1 LEETDFFAKNVDE
14 LPWKQTSDPSG
25 KELHKNQRKG
35 GEGEGITELSVTSG
49 CIFSFCCLKQVTPT
63 EFTVSRLGEKHY
75 RTNI

>member
-49 CIFSFCCLKQVTPT
+49 CIFSFCCLK
-63 EFTVSRLGEKHY
+63 
-75 RTNI
+75 